1 MLSFEQ
7 EMAEIAARRDRAEI
21 VVQTLGNFK
30 VWIKGSLMDNKAWG
44 RDSSSQ
50 LFQFFITAR
59 HRHGLHK
66 EQIIDRIWPDMDM
79 KASSQ
84 NFKVA
89 LHGLNKALEPK
100 RERRAEPRYVDRQGL
115 SYQLNLQYFWVDVDA
130 LEAYIA
136 LGNQHLQKA
145 PEQSEQAFAAAFKL
159 YEGIY
164 LPNRL
169 YEDWSSDE
177 RERVQV
183 LSLGALITKAELLLP
198 KAPEETIRLAQ
209 RALLID
215 PSWEEAYRLQMQ
227 AYLQKGNRPMA
238 IKTYHQ
244 CQKVLD
250 EEFGIDPLPATRKVY
265 QSIIDI

>member
-1 MLSFEQ
+1 MSTFEK
-7 EMAEIAARRDRAEI
+7 EMAKIGAKRNVAEI
-21 VVQTLGNFK
+21 VVQTLGSFK
-30 VWIKGSLMDNKAWG
+30 VWNQEELMDPKAWG
-44 RDSSSQ
+44 RDSSNQ

-66 EQIIDRIWPDMDM
+66 EQIIDRIWPEMDM
-79 KASSQ
+79 KSGAQ

-89 LHGLNKALEPK
+89 LHGLNKALEPN
-100 RERRAEPRYVDRQGL
+100 RQSRATPRYILRQGL

-136 LGNQHLQKA
+136 LGNQYLQRDPGQAERAYAKA
-145 PEQSEQAFAAAFKL
+145 FEL

-183 LSLGALITKAELLLP
+183 LSLGALITKAELLLA
-198 KAPEETIRLAQ
+198 KAPQETIRLAQ

-238 IKTYHQ
+238 IKTFQQ
-244 CQKVLD
+244 CEKVLD

-265 QSIIDI
+265 EQVLSL

>member
-1 MLSFEQ
+1 MPTFEQ
-7 EMAEIAARRDRAEI
+7 AMAQIATRHSQAEI
-21 VVQTLGNFK
+21 VVQTLGTFN
-30 VWIKGSLMDNKAWG
+30 VWNQSALLEDKAWG

-66 EQIIDRIWPDMDM
+66 EQIIDRIWPEMDM
-79 KASSQ
+79 KAGAQ

-89 LHGLNKALEPK
+89 LHGLNKTLEP
-100 RERRAEPRYVDRQGL
+100 ERAPRTAPRYILRQGL
-115 SYQLNLQYFWVDVDA
+115 SYQLHLPYFWVDVDT

-136 LGNQHLQKA
+136 LGNQYVQEA
-145 PEQSEQAFAAAFKL
+145 PGLAERAFAKALDL
-159 YEGIY
+159 YKGIY

-198 KAPEETIRLAQ
+198 KAPQETIRLAQ

-227 AYLQKGNRPMA
+227 AYLQKGNRPLA
-238 IKTYHQ
+238 IKTYQQ

-265 QSIIDI
+265 EEIMRI

>member
-1 MLSFEQ
+1 MSTFEQ
-7 EMAEIAARRDRAEI
+7 AMAEIAEKRIAAEI
-21 VVQTLGNFK
+21 IVQTLGTFE
-30 VWIKGSLMDNKAWG
+30 VWNQGILIDTKAWG

-66 EQIIDRIWPDMDM
+66 EQIIDRIWPEMDM
-79 KASSQ
+79 KSGSQ

-100 RERRAEPRYVDRQGL
+100 REARTAPRYILRQGL

-136 LGNQHLQKA
+136 LGNQYLEKA
-145 PEQSEQAFAAAFKL
+145 PEQAEQAYAKAFDL
-159 YEGIY
+159 YGGIY

-183 LSLGALITKAELLLP
+183 LSLSALITKAELLLP
-198 KAPEETIRLAQ
+198 KAPQETIRIAQ

-238 IKTYHQ
+238 IKTYQQ
-244 CQKVLD
+244 CEKVLD

-265 QSIIDI
+265 QQIINI